1 MEIRLL
7 GGADVR
13 RLLPIDACIALM
25 ARTMVA
31 VSAGEAAI
39 PLRTVMPLG
48 DAPGRLGVMPGAVA
62 GAGFGVKLLSLFPG
76 NPAAGLSSHLGL
88 VILFE
93 PEHGRPVAIID
104 AAEVTAIRTAAVSGL
119 ATRLLAVEDAG
130 DLAILGAGEQAASH
144 VEAML
149 AVRPVRRI
157 RVWSR
162 TPAHARAFAAR
173 EAKRHGLA
181 VAAAASVRE
190 AVDGADIVCTTTG
203 APTPIL
209 MGDWVA
215 PGAHVNAVGACTP
228 VTAEIDTALVVRSRL
243 FVDFRASA
251 EAEAG
256 DYLAARASGLI
267 GPDHILGE
275 IGELAAGLV
284 PGRRSAQDV
293 TLFKSLGVSAED
305 LAVAR
310 FLLERAEE
318 AGVGQR
324 AAL

>member
-1 MEIRLL
+1 MQIRLIS
-7 GGADVR
+7 GADVR
-13 RLLPIDACIALM
+13 RLLPMDDCIAVM
-25 ARTMVA
+25 QRAMVA
-31 VSAGEAAI
+31 ISDGQASI
-39 PLRTVMPLG
+39 PLRSVTPLPE
-48 DAPGRLGVMPGAVA
+48 APGRMGLMPGALA

-104 AAEVTAIRTAAVSGL
+104 AAEVTAIRTAAVSAL
-119 ATRLLAVEDAG
+119 ATRLLAREDAG

-144 VEAML
+144 LQAML
-149 AVRPVRRI
+149 AVRPIRRV

-162 TPAHARAFAAR
+162 TADHARVFALAAA
-173 EAKRHGLA
+173 ERHGRA
-181 VAAAASVRE
+181 IEVAGSVRE

-228 VTAEIDTALVVRSRL
+228 VTAEIDAALVVRSRL
-243 FVDFRASA
+243 YVDFRSSA

-256 DYLAARASGLI
+256 DYLAARAAGLI
-267 GPDHILGE
+267 GPEHILGE
-275 IGELAAGLV
+275 IGEVAAGRID
-284 PGRRSAQDV
+284 GRRSDQDV
-293 TLFKSLGVSAED
+293 TLFKSLGVAAED

-310 FLLERAEE
+310 FLLDRAEQE
-318 AGVGQR
+318 GLGQM